1 MNKTKNKHKAL
12 NKTESNGGFFKAL
25 LFALVSCAVVWL
37 VLSLVFSLV
46 MSKQTDST
54 AMVGVFSVVI
64 MCLSLVAGG
73 FASAKAD
80 KSYAPLAAFVF
91 GCVVLGTC
99 YGLSSVFDF
108 SKDLS
113 NFQKTFLIVGMLVL
127 PVIGAK
133 FATRKKVKKAR
144 NRKRL

>member
-25 LFALVSCAVVWL
+25 LFALVSCAVVWI
-37 VLSLVFSLV
+37 VLSLVFSAV

-54 AMVGVFSVVI
+54 AMVGIFSVVI

-80 KSYAPLAAFVF
+80 KSNAPVTAFVF
-91 GCVVLGTC
+91 GCIILGVC
-99 YGLSSVFDF
+99 YGLSSVFGF

-113 NFQKTFLIVGMLVL
+113 NIRKTFLIVAMLVL

-133 FATRKKVKKAR
+133 IATRKPGKKTHS
-144 NRKRL
+144 RKRM